1 MSNSDLLSYVCWWGP
16 LLCPTFSWLNIV
28 INPFIPVFGIAIDC
42 NLPSFQ
48 LESLECQIPKNI
60 KLLSKTQLKSLDSLL
75 TLYLKIMIQH
85 SSEPQC
91 AQNSPA

>member
-16 LLCPTFSWLNIV
+16 LLCPTFSWLNII

-48 LESLECQIPKNI
+48 LESLECQIPQHI
-60 KLLSKTQLKSLDSLL
+60 KFLGKTQLKSLESYLL
-75 TLYLKIMIQH
+75 YILR
-85 SSEPQC
+85 S
-91 AQNSPA
+91 